1 MNKAVVVDVKVQNN
15 MSCETK
21 DRYVTFNNID
31 CYENAALV
39 LDAMNKLFEEKPK
52 SKNNLWVSFMDKIPT
67 NYREVFEKGNN
78 KDTLYL
84 ICANVFYISDL
95 FEEYDFQEG
104 IEVLDQ
110 VELECC

>member
-1 MNKAVVVDVKVQNN
+1 MQ
-15 MSCETK
+15 ETK

-39 LDAMNKLFEEKPK
+39 LDAMNKLFELKPE
-52 SKNNLWVSFMDKIPT
+52 SKNELWVKFMDKIPT
-67 NYREVFEKGNN
+67 NYREVFQKEQG

-84 ICANVFYISDL
+84 VCSNVFYISDL
-95 FEEYDFQEG
+95 FDDWDFEEG

-110 VELECC
+110 VEMECC

>member
-1 MNKAVVVDVKVQNN
+1 MNQ
-15 MSCETK
+15 ER
-21 DRYVTFNNID
+21 DRYITFNNID

-39 LDAMNKLFEEKPK
+39 LDAMVDLFEEKPE
-52 SKNNLWVSFMDKIPT
+52 SKNELWVRFMDKIPE
-67 NYREVFEKGNN
+67 NYREVFRKPTNDH
-78 KDTLYL
+78 DTLYL

-95 FEEYDFQEG
+95 FDDYDFEKG

>member
-1 MNKAVVVDVKVQNN
+1 
-15 MSCETK
+15 MSLEK

-39 LDAMNKLFEEKPK
+39 LDAMNVLFEKEPK
-52 SKNNLWVSFMDKIPT
+52 SKNELWIKFMEKIPK
-67 NYREVFEKGNN
+67 NYREVFKKNN
-78 KDTLYL
+78 DHDTLYL
-84 ICANVFYISDL
+84 VCANVFYISDL
-95 FEEYDFQEG
+95 FDEYDFEEG